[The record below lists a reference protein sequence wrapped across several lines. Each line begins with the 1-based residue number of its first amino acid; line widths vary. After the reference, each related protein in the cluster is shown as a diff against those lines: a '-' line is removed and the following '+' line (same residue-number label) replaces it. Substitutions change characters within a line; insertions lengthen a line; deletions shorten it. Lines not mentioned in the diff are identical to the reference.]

1 MDSPKTFK
9 QELPIKNIVMDDI
22 DRFLREDVGK
32 KGDITS
38 DALFT
43 KQTARAV
50 IIAKEDC
57 VVAGLQEA
65 QKVFKK
71 VGASAQLLFKDG
83 TAVRKGNTV
92 IEVQGLVRSILKGE
106 RLALNIIG
114 RMSGIA
120 TDTKKIVQC
129 CKKINS
135 TVTIAATRKTTPGFR
150 MFEKK
155 AIILGG
161 GEPHRY
167 GLYDAVLIKDNHL
180 KMIDSIEEAIMK
192 IKRKLPGNPIE
203 IEVENETDARVA
215 ARLNVEIIM
224 LDNFDPKTGRNVA
237 RKIRQINPGILI
249 EVSGGITAD
258 NIKQYASFADRISL
272 GCLTHSVKNKDFSL
286 EIFKN

>member
-1 MDSPKTFK
+1 
-9 QELPIKNIVMDDI
+9 MDDI

-50 IIAKEDC
+50 IIAKENC

-65 QKVFKK
+65 KRVFTKT
-71 VGASAQLLFKDG
+71 GASAHLLFKDG
-83 TAVRKGNTV
+83 DAVRKGNSV
-92 IEVQGLVRSILKGE
+92 MEVQGLVRSILKGE

-120 TDTKKIVQC
+120 TETKRMVQRC
-129 CKKINS
+129 EKINPK
-135 TVTIAATRKTTPGFR
+135 VTIAATRKTTPGFR

-167 GLYDAVLIKDNHL
+167 GLYDAILIKDNHL
-180 KMIDSIEEAIMK
+180 KMIESIEEAILK
-192 IKRKLPGNPIE
+192 IKRKLPGTPIE
-203 IEVENETDARVA
+203 IEVENEADAIIA

-224 LDNFDPKTGRNVA
+224 LDNFNPQTGKKVV
-237 RKIRQINPGILI
+237 RKIRQINPGVRI

-258 NIKQYASFADRISL
+258 NIEKYASFADRISL
-272 GCLTHSVKNKDFSL
+272 GYLTHSVKNKDFSL

>member
-1 MDSPKTFK
+1 M
-9 QELPIKNIVMDDI
+9 NDI

-43 KQTARAV
+43 GQTARAV
-50 IIAKEDC
+50 LIAKEGC
-57 VVAGLQEA
+57 VVAGLLEA
-65 QKVFKK
+65 QEVFTK
-71 VGASAQLLFKDG
+71 VGASVLLLAKDG
-83 TAVRKGNTV
+83 KIVQKGDSV
-92 IEVQGLVRSILKGE
+92 MEVQGLVLSILKGE

-120 TDTKKIVQC
+120 SETRKLVHC
-129 CKKINS
+129 CKKINPA
-135 TVTIAATRKTTPGFR
+135 VTIVATRKTTPGFR

-155 AIILGG
+155 AVILGG

-180 KMIDSIEEAIMK
+180 KMFDSVEKAIEK
-192 IKRKLPGNPIE
+192 IQEKLPRHPIE
-203 IEVENETDARVA
+203 IEVENETDALTA
-215 ARLNVEIIM
+215 AKMNVETIM
-224 LDNFDPKTGRNVA
+224 LDNFNPQTGKNVA
-237 RKIRQINPGILI
+237 RKIRQQNPDIII
-249 EVSGGITAD
+249 EVSGGITAG
-258 NIKQYASFADRISL
+258 NIEKYAVFADRISL

>member
-22 DRFLREDVGK
+22 DRFLREDLGK

-43 KQTARAV
+43 RQTARAV

-65 QKVFKK
+65 QQVFTKLE
-71 VGASAQLLFKDG
+71 ASAHLLFKDG
-83 TAVRKGNTV
+83 DAVRKGNPV
-92 IEVQGLVRSILKGE
+92 MEVQGLVRSILKGE

-120 TDTKKIVQC
+120 TETKKMVQRC
-129 CKKINS
+129 EKINPK
-135 TVTIAATRKTTPGFR
+135 VTIAATRKTTPGFR

-167 GLYDAVLIKDNHL
+167 GLYDAILIKDNHL
-180 KMIDSIEEAIMK
+180 KMMKSIEKAILE
-192 IKRKLPGNPIE
+192 IKRKLPGAPIE
-203 IEVENETDARVA
+203 IEVENETDALIA
-215 ARLNVEIIM
+215 ARLNVKIIM
-224 LDNFDPKTGRNVA
+224 LDNFNPRTGNKVA
-237 RKIRQINPGILI
+237 RKIRQINSDVLI

-258 NIKQYASFADRISL
+258 NIEKYASFADRISL
-272 GCLTHSVKNKDFSL
+272 GYLTHSVKNKDFSL